1 MRLRR
6 CAFVALWILSLVGI
20 SFYGGSVSYGFF
32 FMLTLVPI
40 VSAIYLC
47 AVYFGFRI
55 YQEVDSR
62 DMVCNEPMSY
72 YYVLENGSFFGL
84 SGVSVR
90 MFSGLSFVEDVPDDM
105 EYELLPG
112 DRQTFHTKLI
122 CRYKGEYEVGVKEVV
137 VTDFFRLFSFKY
149 KIPSTIKAIVH
160 PRTIPVSEL
169 TALQDVRVT
178 QQREA
183 RTGQS
188 EPDVV
193 VRDYV
198 QGDSLRR
205 VHWKASAKEFKLK
218 TRLQI
223 GEEKQGITIL
233 CDRKRYDKDIY
244 QYLPLESQIV
254 EVTLAISHFFAG
266 KGIAYNVYT
275 GWKQQSFYTVHGMNA
290 YQGLYSYMSAMTFE
304 EESSMEIQLEDVK
317 RSGLL
322 GDSCLLILICH
333 EVSEELL
340 QQLRDLSDKG
350 MMVVIYF
357 VTDADGEKVLREASE
372 RIRIVKVST
381 GVQLEGGL

>member
-1 MRLRR
+1 MKLRR
-6 CAFVALWILSLVGI
+6 CIFAALWILSLVGI
-20 SFYGGSVSYGFF
+20 SFYGGAVSYGFF
-32 FMLTLVPI
+32 FMLTLVPV
-40 VSAIYLC
+40 VSFIYLI

-90 MFSGLSFVEDVPDDM
+90 MFSGLSFVEDIPDDM

-160 PRTIPVSEL
+160 PRTIPISEV
-169 TALQDVRVT
+169 TALQDMRVV
-178 QQREA
+178 QQKESGQ
-183 RTGQS
+183 GQS
-188 EPDVV
+188 EIDVV

-198 QGDSLRR
+198 SGDSLRR
-205 VHWKASAKEFKLK
+205 IHWQASAKEQKLK

-233 CDRKRYDKDIY
+233 CDRKRYDKEIY
-244 QYLPLESQIV
+244 RYLPLESQMV
-254 EVTLAISHFFAG
+254 EVTLAISHFFAE
-266 KGIAYNVYT
+266 KGIGYGVYT
-275 GWKQQSFYTVHGMNA
+275 GWRTQPSFPVQGMSA
-290 YQGLYSYMSAMTFE
+290 YEGLYNYMSTMTFA
-304 EESSMEIQLEDVK
+304 EESSVETELEDLEK
-317 RSGLL
+317 SGLL
-322 GDSCLLILICH
+322 WESRLLIMVCH
-333 EVSEELL
+333 EVSEILL
-340 QQLRDLSDKG
+340 QHLRELSDKG
-350 MMVVIYF
+350 IMVVIYI
-357 VTDADGEKVLREASE
+357 VTDGDAEAVLKEASE
-372 RIRIVKVST
+372 RIRMVKIST
-381 GVQLEGGL
+381 AAQLKEVL